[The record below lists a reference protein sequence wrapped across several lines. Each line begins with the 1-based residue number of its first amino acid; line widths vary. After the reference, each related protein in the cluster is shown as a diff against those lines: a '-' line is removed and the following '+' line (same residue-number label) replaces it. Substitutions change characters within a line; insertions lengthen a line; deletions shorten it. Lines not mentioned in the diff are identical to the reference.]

1 MVEHESPREDSMSQD
16 EHEAKTEP
24 AGGALPAEDNRRA
37 SRIAEACYLTYSGIS
52 GGRIVV
58 GEGSSV
64 DLSAEGFGVEGSR
77 TVVPGALLTLCF
89 CLPDGHEP
97 LVVEEVRV
105 AWVRGNHF
113 GVQSVAI
120 GHDERKR
127 LAGYVSKYRGRAKQK
142 IASALAFSLPVEA
155 LAS

>member
-1 MVEHESPREDSMSQD
+1 MSQN
-16 EHEAKTEP
+16 EREAKTEP
-24 AGGALPAEDNRRA
+24 VAGGLMLAEENRRA
-37 SRIAEACYLTYSGIS
+37 SRMTEACYLTYSGIS
-52 GGRIVV
+52 EGRVIV

-64 DLSAEGFGVEGSR
+64 DLSPEGFGVEGSR
-77 TVVPGALLTLCF
+77 TVIPGALLTLCF

-105 AWVRGNHF
+105 AWVRGNRF

-127 LAGYVSKYRGRAKQK
+127 LARYVNKYQGRAKRK
-142 IASALAFSLPVEA
+142 TTSGLDFSLPLEA

>member
-1 MVEHESPREDSMSQD
+1 MSQD

-24 AGGALPAEDNRRA
+24 AAAALMLAEDNRRA
-37 SRIAEACYLTYSGIS
+37 NRIAEACYLTYSGIS
-52 GGRIVV
+52 GGRVIV

-64 DLSAEGFGVEGSR
+64 NLSAEGFGVEGSR
-77 TVVPGALLTLCF
+77 AVVPGALLTLCF

-105 AWVRGNHF
+105 AWVRGNCF

-127 LAGYVSKYRGRAKQK
+127 LASYVNKHQRRASHMAKGG
-142 IASALAFSLPVEA
+142 LDFSLPVEA